1 MATHELDLFSDAAAA
16 RASDPPTSKAAA
28 KAVRVRAG
36 SQCGALLRAFVM
48 AGEHG
53 LTDEEAAYVT
63 RLVENRSAC
72 WWKRCSDLR
81 ELGLIVPTGATRP
94 GAAGSARMVSAVTLA
109 GRAVCAEAVA

>member
-1 MATHELDLFSDAAAA
+1 MTTHDLDLFTDAAAA
-16 RASDPPTSKAAA
+16 RASDPVTSKAAA
-28 KAVRVRAG
+28 NDVRIRAR
-36 SQCGALLRAFVM
+36 SQRGTLLRAFVM

-81 ELGLIVPTGATRP
+81 ELGLIAPTGDTRP
-94 GAAGSARMVSAVTLA
+94 GSAGSDRMVCVVTEDGLRVA
-109 GRAVCAEAVA
+109 DGWAE